1 MADNNNNIQVGVNLD
16 STQLEKEF
24 KQLQSKLKNMRGISP
39 GLTDSPRDMQMKQAF
54 QRSESMH
61 REKLVKIYE
70 KQDKIINDLLK
81 KEKELSKE
89 LDGKI
94 KSQEKLN
101 KLQQDYIDNTNKLA
115 QVKQSQQ
122 TISKSMCPIGT
133 RYDPTT
139 GQCVPDDGGGGGGGG
154 PGGPPPKGPGY
165 KGKLINPKLF
175 GIPGAVI
182 GAAGSMIGYGTSIA
196 AQEMTKEGRLAGAR
210 AGIAGAVGEAA
221 TLQQQR
227 RGYEM
232 DFFAQERADAAKAS
246 MKKMEA
252 MRLEDKGSILKQ
264 TLVGAGA
271 GAATGAVYGA
281 KLGGA
286 AGSVVPAAG
295 TVAGMLLGGTG
306 GGVLGGIGGGVLGFA
321 NAMRDERKRSMLFD
335 PEAYKQFVGAGG
347 AEEYKK
353 TLESYKTQ
361 NFSKIK
367 AQEYFERNKENMIKM
382 QRAFGLSDEELF
394 GGEESLY
401 KRAARAG
408 FTENEI
414 NRSAMGIQQAG
425 GTTKAGKEGA
435 VFAAQMERGLD
446 LTNAASLIGKISSR
460 TGMGGAESKDEVIRM
475 YAEATRIGLDESEV
489 RGLLETST
497 QMALQSGIS
506 ADEIQQALQS
516 GLVVQSQK
524 GIQAAQSAFQRIKG
538 KTGQMGGIRGQLAMA
553 EFGSKE
559 MTNLLQEAG
568 GEGTKGFSFKEIGY
582 ITSQSVDKISAD
594 NDAISGMLL
603 ERGIDPN
610 SEQGKKIIAEMRK
623 RSMRST
629 IKNKGREKALENYR
643 KAQAAVKNASSP
655 EAKAEA
661 EKKLK
666 IAYSKAAQFGAIEEG
681 EAFGGQGTIEQKAE
695 TSMTAEGLATGMV
708 GGKAA
713 DTEAVKKKMEKDTGR
728 AYDQNLNRA
737 SRDFQAELKR
747 LTKQLEEDGG
757 ELRASFKRISSS
769 KEIDELLA
777 AMDKLAAAGDLSAD
791 AQKAYNKAIQK
802 RQNALDAE
810 ESKRIIDDMN
820 PFRTNYV
827 QYGASSDTED

>member
-1 MADNNNNIQVGVNLD
+1 MADNNSILVSLDLD
-16 STQLEKEF
+16 SKELEKQF
-24 KQLQSKLKNMRGISP
+24 KQVQSRLKNMTGISP

-54 QRSESMH
+54 QRSEGMH
-61 REKLVKIYE
+61 REKLLKMYE
-70 KQDKIINDLLK
+70 KQDKIIDDLLK
-81 KEKELSKE
+81 KEKELSEK

-94 KSQEKLN
+94 KNQKELN
-101 KLQQDYIDNTNKLA
+101 KLQQEYLQTTEAMRRGIAN
-115 QVKQSQQ
+115 QQGISQAL
-122 TISKSMCPIGT
+122 CPPGH
-133 RYDPTT
+133 RYDFATK
-139 GQCVPDDGGGGGGGG
+139 QCVPDAGGGPGGGG
-154 PGGPPPKGPGY
+154 PGGGGPGGGGPGGRL
-165 KGKLINPKLF
+165 KFPDG
-175 GIPGAVI
+175 GGSSMIPGILKVLGAV
-182 GAAGSMIGYGTSIA
+182 GSAVKGGGQIYKSITT
-196 AQEMTKEGRLAGAR
+196 QEERQVGAR
-210 AGIAGAVGEAA
+210 ASIAGAVGELAG
-221 TLQQQR
+221 LQQQR

-232 DFFAQERADAAKAS
+232 DFYGEERAKAAEASRNRMKAEKVGDITD
-246 MKKMEA
+246 MI
-252 MRLEDKGSILKQ
+252 GSLALK
-264 TLVGAGA
+264 TATGAGA
-271 GAATGAVYGA
+271 GYMAGTLGTGTP
-281 KLGGA
+281 LIPFTA
-286 AGSVVPAAG
+286 AGG
-295 TVAGMLLGGTG
+295 TV
-306 GGVLGGIGGGVLGFA
+306 IGGMAGFGKGVYDIMA
-321 NAMRDERKRSMLFD
+321 NDRQRSMIFD
-335 PEAYKQFVGAGG
+335 PEAYDQFVGAKG
-347 AEEYKK
+347 AEAYTS
-353 TLESYKTQ
+353 TLEKYKAE
-361 NFSKIK
+361 NFTKVK
-367 AQEYFERNKENMIKM
+367 AQEYFERNKENMVKM

-408 FTENEI
+408 FDERTI

-524 GIQAAQSAFQRIKG
+524 GIQAAQSAFERIKG

-594 NDAISGMLL
+594 NDAIAGMLL

-695 TSMTAEGLATGMV
+695 TSMTAEGVATGLV

-713 DTEAVKKKMEKDTGR
+713 DTKAVEEKTKKDTGR
-728 AYDQNLNRA
+728 GYDQYMRSA
-737 SRDFQAELKR
+737 ADDFAQEIDR
-747 LTKQLEEDGG
+747 LTDEMGNLRKAFKEASDSNEIK
-757 ELRASFKRISSS
+757 ELMS
-769 KEIDELLA
+769 
-777 AMDKLAAAGDLSAD
+777 AMGKLAKAGDLSAD
-791 AQKAYNKAIQK
+791 AQKAYTAAIKK
-802 RQNALDAE
+802 RQNDLNAQ
-810 ESKRIIDDMN
+810 ESQKIIDRMTN
-820 PFRTNYV
+820 PQTNYV

>member
-115 QVKQSQQ
+115 QIKQSQQ

-139 GQCVPDDGGGGGGGG
+139 GQCVPDDGGGGGPNGPDGPNGPGG
-154 PGGPPPKGPGY
+154 PGGRLRLKFPDQGGGLGGIKSIASILGAIGSAVNY
-165 KGKLINPKLF
+165 GGKLYKS
-175 GIPGAVI
+175 V
-182 GAAGSMIGYGTSIA
+182 TT
-196 AQEMTKEGRLAGAR
+196 QEERQVGAR
-210 AGIAGAVGEAA
+210 ANIAGAVGELAD
-221 TLQQQR
+221 LQQQR

-232 DFFAQERADAAKAS
+232 DFYGAERAKAAEAS
-246 MKKMEA
+246 MKRMKAERVGDQTSLIGQMLVA
-252 MRLEDKGSILKQ
+252 GSAGAV
-264 TLVGAGA
+264 VGAKTGA
-271 GAATGAVYGA
+271 GLGLLTGPGA
-281 KLGGA
+281 PLTTAGGA
-286 AGSVVPAAG
+286 FV
-295 TVAGMLLGGTG
+295 
-306 GGVLGGIGGGVLGFA
+306 GGIGGFA
-321 NAMRDERKRSMLFD
+321 VGAGGAFAANMLDDRKRSMLFD
-335 PEAYKQFVGAGG
+335 PEGYEQFIGAKGAQTYKSSLEKYK
-347 AEEYKK
+347 AE
-353 TLESYKTQ
+353 
-361 NFSKIK
+361 NFTKVK
-367 AQEYFERNKENMIKM
+367 AQEYFERNKGNMIKM

-401 KRAARAG
+401 NRAAQAG
-408 FTENEI
+408 FDESVV
-414 NRSAMGIQQAG
+414 NRSASGILQAG
-425 GTTKAGKEGA
+425 GTTRAGIEGS
-435 VFAAQMERGLD
+435 VYAAQMERGLD

-524 GIQAAQSAFQRIKG
+524 GIQAAQSAFERIKG

-629 IKNKGREKALENYR
+629 IKNKGREKALEDYR
-643 KAQAAVKNASSP
+643 KAQAAMQGPLSP

-713 DTEAVKKKMEKDTGR
+713 DTKAVEEKMGKTGPRMFDQYMKSAASDFAQEITRLKDQMKTLRDAFKEASDSNEIK
-728 AYDQNLNRA
+728 
-737 SRDFQAELKR
+737 ELM
-747 LTKQLEEDGG
+747 TQMG
-757 ELRASFKRISSS
+757 
-769 KEIDELLA
+769 
-777 AMDKLAAAGDLSAD
+777 KLAAAGKLTAES
-791 AQKAYNKAIQK
+791 QEAYNKAIK
-802 RQNALDAE
+802 DRQETMLTEDAT
-810 ESKRIIDDMN
+810 KANQQMVN
-820 PFRTNYV
+820 KMFNFM